1 MSGQP
6 NGVPHVNGA
15 SQPNGVSPPA
25 RATEAAYP
33 LEELS
38 WKITKDA
45 GVVSHYLAA
54 NNLPQPSFNADG
66 PSTILGSTAPQGIQQ
81 ARQNLIASSL
91 ELFQLAIGPTEFLP
105 NLALGFQYISCL
117 HWLCQY
123 HIFHLVPL
131 SSGITYAELSAKAQ
145 VPEQRLRSILRM
157 AMTNALFRE
166 SPDNKQVLHTA
177 TSALLARDENVYAYA
192 TYMCARSA
200 PMALE
205 MAAANKKWGADTES
219 THQTAYNIA
228 NNTDLTFFDHLS
240 RDEDRTAEFARYMK
254 NVRSSEAV
262 DIKHLVAGF
271 DWQTLP
277 AGGTV
282 VDVGGSTGT
291 SSQAL
296 ARAHSSLNFIVQDLP
311 PNADAGRKALPSEF
325 ANRITFQGHDF
336 MDPQPVHAA
345 DAYLL
350 RMILHDW
357 PDAESAKILSNI
369 VAQMDAK
376 KSRLL
381 IMDTVLPKPGSV
393 PVSEERIVRV
403 RDLTMM
409 QAFNSK
415 ERDIED
421 WERLLGMVDSRLRI
435 VGVKQPFGS
444 AMGVLEIVLQ

>member
-66 PSTILGSTAPQGIQQ
+66 PSTILGRTAPQGIQQ

-105 NLALGFQYISCL
+105 NLALGVSHASKQS
-117 HWLCQY
+117 
-123 HIFHLVPL
+123 
-131 SSGITYAELSAKAQ
+131 Q